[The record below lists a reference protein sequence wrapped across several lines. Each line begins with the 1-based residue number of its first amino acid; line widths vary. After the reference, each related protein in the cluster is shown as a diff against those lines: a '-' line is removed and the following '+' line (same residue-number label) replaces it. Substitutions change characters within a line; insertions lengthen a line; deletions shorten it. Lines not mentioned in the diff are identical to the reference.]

1 MTAPNE
7 YRLTGIAASAG
18 IASGPAY
25 CYRPVSLAIAGRQ
38 AQPPDEEMARFFAA
52 QTVARHEL
60 TAIQERTAQTV
71 DAERAAIFAAHS
83 LLIDD
88 PMLLEAVR
96 SRVEAGE
103 IVERALQGA
112 VDELAGMLAAMQDE
126 LFAGRAVD
134 VRDVGH
140 RLLRLLLGVEDTS
153 LAGLNQPSIIIA
165 HDLTPSDT
173 VRLDPERTL
182 GFCTQVGGL
191 TSHTT
196 ILTRTLGIP
205 AVIAVGDPL
214 RRIQNGQPLIMD
226 GYEGVLVV
234 HPTTETR
241 ANYEA
246 QRRQRA
252 NWQAQISQL
261 AGADTVTADGQPVE
275 IAANISDV
283 ASAEQAIRHGA
294 EGVGLLRTEFLYLNQ
309 PTPPTEQQQIATYR
323 AIFDRLGQMPVIVRT
338 LDIGG
343 DKPPAFM
350 EFPQESNPFLG
361 WRAIRVCLDD
371 TTLFRTQLRAI
382 LRAAAGYNV
391 RLMFPMIN
399 DVGEVRQIKTLLD
412 EVRAELDRASI
423 AYAANLPLGVMIETP
438 AAVMLADALATEVDF
453 FSIGTNDLTQYA
465 LAVDRMNERIA
476 HLYQPLHPAA
486 LRLIRHTIDAGHRA
500 GIRVG
505 MCGELAG
512 MPRALPLLLGMGL
525 DEFSMAPS
533 AIPESR
539 WLIHQLRQ
547 ADLPALVDEVLALP
561 TVAEVE
567 QRLTDFLRPYY
578 AQISPQM

>member
-112 VDELAGMLAAMQDE
+112 VDELAGLLAATQDE

-214 RRIQNGQPLIMD
+214 RRIQNGQPLIID

-252 NWQAQISQL
+252 NWQAHISQL

-294 EGVGLLRTEFLYLNQ
+294 ESVGLLRTEFLYLNQ

-391 RLMFPMIN
+391 RLMFPMVN

-525 DEFSMAPS
+525 DEFSTAPS

-539 WLIHQLRQ
+539 WLIRQLRQ